1 MAKGRF
7 STGTRSAILE
17 RAGGFC
23 ERCAL
28 PLRKHGHIHHR
39 KPRGMGG
46 TDDSTL
52 GGASNGMW
60 VHAHC
65 HQAIESKREEAYRNG
80 WLVRR
85 QFHPMTI
92 PIFRWGRWVILDD
105 DGSVKVLELPE
116 DHAIGD
122 DAS

>member
-7 STGTRSAILE
+7 STETRNVIKE
-17 RAGGFC
+17 RAGGYC

-28 PLRKHGHIHHR
+28 PLRNGPQIHHR

-52 GGASNGMW
+52 GGASNGLW
-60 VHAHC
+60 VHPHC
-65 HQAIESKREEAYRNG
+65 HQQIESKREEAYRNG

-85 QFHPMTI
+85 PFHPATV
-92 PIFRWGRWVILDD
+92 PIFRWGRWVVLGD
-105 DGSVKVLELPE
+105 DGEVNVLELPA
-116 DHAIGD
+116 DHSLGD
-122 DAS
+122 ADL